1 MHSSF
6 AQDLFEDFFLMC
18 VNFIL
23 LFCQV
28 LKFCN
33 SIFRLGQDLK
43 FPILLQNFFQEHIF
57 Y

>member
-6 AQDLFEDFFLMC
+6 AQDLKIFFLMC